1 MPVVANSPSSSSPP
15 RRARSPCAPARR
27 ASAGAQLGVRL
38 GEDSV
43 GRLEG
48 SAGVAPGLRALRG
61 GGGGRAAVSLRLGE
75 ARAEAGLARGAPRTA
90 GAPAETTARTP
101 RQPTS
106 AALAQRM
113 VREVVPAVT
122 GSARGGGGRREG
134 RRSGVSRIG
143 RLLATAWEKIESG
156 VGIGRAR
163 TVAVEKRVCSVRENT
178 IVTSV
183 TAFGRGRRGARQP
196 GWRGEAARSSRA
208 SRIKVQ
214 HPSGRAKGPTTSSNA
229 RRACVR
235 DPNARARCTGGRD
248 AHPRKYSEKQTRR
261 GTCARSASGVAGV
274 DGRFRS
280 RRSLRRRSCTCTE

>member
-1 MPVVANSPSSSSPP
+1 MRQDCALSAAVAAAV
-15 RRARSPCAPARR
+15 RRS
-27 ASAGAQLGVRL
+27 ASALAR
-38 GEDSV
+38 
-43 GRLEG
+43 
-48 SAGVAPGLRALRG
+48 PALR
-61 GGGGRAAVSLRLGE
+61 LDWP
-75 ARAEAGLARGAPRTA
+75 RGAPRTA

-134 RRSGVSRIG
+134 RRSGVSESVASSLRRG
-143 RLLATAWEKIESG
+143 RKYSLGWGSG
-156 VGIGRAR
+156 ARAPSPSR
-163 TVAVEKRVCSVRENT
+163 RGVCSVRENT